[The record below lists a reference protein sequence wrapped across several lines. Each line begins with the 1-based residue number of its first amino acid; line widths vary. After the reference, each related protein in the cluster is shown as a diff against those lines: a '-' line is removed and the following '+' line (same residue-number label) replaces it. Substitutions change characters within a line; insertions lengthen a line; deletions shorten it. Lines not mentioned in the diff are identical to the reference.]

1 MMQRFW
7 WGYKDN
13 TSRIH
18 WMSWERMGTSK
29 AKGGLGFRDLEV
41 FNKAL
46 LSKQIWRLLQ
56 ALDSLVAKIL
66 KAKYYPS
73 SSILEANLGNRPSYL
88 WRSFMTAQS
97 VLKNGL
103 QWRVGNETEIKVW
116 SDKWLPRP
124 TTYKPISPRR
134 ILDQQAYVSD
144 LIDQTTR
151 TWNTGLISEVF
162 LEEEAELIR
171 SIPLSPL
178 PVEDRLIWRGT
189 KNGLF
194 SVRSA
199 YYMEMENIANLQ
211 GSMSKP
217 DEGRNWKEIWKLKV
231 PNVVKHFLWKALNN
245 LLPTRTNLAKK
256 GVIQDTICP
265 ICENKDETVE
275 HILWSCPSSKDVWGG
290 GPRRLQKLDA
300 TESNFTNLFEKLI
313 KRCDKEDLELFAVTA
328 RKIWLRR
335 NSVIHGEFF
344 SHPTQLLRD
353 AQNSLE
359 DFQRIHSGNG
369 DDMQTSSEIVEA
381 KWEPPPENML
391 KMNWDAG
398 INNTGGLVG
407 IRLIARDFRGYCLA
421 ARSLSVEAHTD
432 AATAEALAA
441 VHAIMFCK
449 ELGLSNIIL

>member
-7 WGYKDN
+7 WGHKDN

-46 LSKQIWRLLQ
+46 LSKQIWRLMQ
-56 ALDSLVAKIL
+56 APDSLAAKIL

-88 WRSFMTAQS
+88 WRSFMTAQP

-103 QWRVGNETEIKVW
+103 QWRVGNGNKIKVW
-116 SDKWLPRP
+116 NDKWLPRP

-134 ILDQQAYVSD
+134 LLDQQACVSE
-144 LIDQTTR
+144 LINQTTR
-151 TWNTGLISEVF
+151 TWNTGLISEIF

-245 LLPTRTNLAKK
+245 LLPTKTNLARK
-256 GVIQDTICP
+256 GLLKTPSAPYVKTRMRRWSISYGVAHLQRMCGG
-265 ICENKDETVE
+265 EGQGGYKNWMQRRA
-275 HILWSCPSSKDVWGG
+275 IL
-290 GPRRLQKLDA
+290 L
-300 TESNFTNLFEKLI
+300 TF
-313 KRCDKEDLELFAVTA
+313 
-328 RKIWLRR
+328 
-335 NSVIHGEFF
+335 
-344 SHPTQLLRD
+344 
-353 AQNSLE
+353 
-359 DFQRIHSGNG
+359 
-369 DDMQTSSEIVEA
+369 
-381 KWEPPPENML
+381 L
-391 KMNWDAG
+391 K
-398 INNTGGLVG
+398 
-407 IRLIARDFRGYCLA
+407 
-421 ARSLSVEAHTD
+421 S
-432 AATAEALAA
+432 
-441 VHAIMFCK
+441 
-449 ELGLSNIIL
+449 